1 MILAINTAQLVHEMA
16 LLREN
21 PSNPG
26 EFELIS
32 EKTWTD
38 DRHDVDNLVPFLQ
51 KMLEEAGLEKSDI
64 TDVVVVKGPGSFTSL
79 RTGVAFANALA
90 EGLHA
95 KLHALS
101 TFELLRRKAA
111 ITDPVLVLL
120 HAGRMDVG
128 CQYSPKVSLQEEVRV
143 GPLAA
148 LLNDYPH
155 DNSIHVVAELQE
167 ALREELHPLILEKKW
182 TPVEGHQLQTLGE
195 TLMTYGLADLESAT
209 NVEPFYLKG
218 PHITHSSDPWKQ

>member
-1 MILAINTAQLVHEMA
+1 MILAINTAQPAHEMA

-21 PSNPG
+21 PSNKG
-26 EFELIS
+26 ELELIS

-38 DRHDVDNLVPFLQ
+38 ERRDVENLVPFLQ

-64 TDVVVVKGPGSFTSL
+64 TDIVVVKGPGSFTSL

-95 KLHALS
+95 KLYALTS
-101 TFELLRRKAA
+101 FALLRLKAA
-111 ITDPVLVLL
+111 LPRTEPGCSCLVIL
-120 HAGRMDVG
+120 HAGRLDVG
-128 CQYSPKVSLQEEVRV
+128 IQFQDDPIRV
-143 GPLAA
+143 GPLAT

-155 DNSIHVVAELQE
+155 DTGIHVVAELPE

-182 TPVEGHQLQTLGE
+182 TLVEGHELQTLGE
-195 TLMTYGLADLESAT
+195 TLMTYGLAALVLGE
-209 NVEPFYLKG
+209 VEPFYLKG
-218 PHITHSSDPWKQ
+218 PHITHTSDPWKK